1 MGEARKTVKGTLD
14 DRRSKTTVF
23 EIVMD
28 SVTGE

>member
-1 MGEARKTVKGTLD
+1 MGEARKTVKVTPD

-28 SVTGE
+28 RVSGE